1 MQAALIRL
9 ALCSR
14 SQLGTSSQIG
24 LKASTLAISWL
35 QKIEKK
41 TDSRRLE
48 AALSEWGVLPKY
60 KGNEHI

>member
-48 AALSEWGVLPKY
+48 AALSE
-60 KGNEHI
+60 